1 MGFQL
6 SRYDD
11 KDNKGLNVNQGI
23 LRQYLYDHIPLS
35 QAMQVE
41 VLSAQPEGVVLGAP
55 LPPNINH
62 QETIFGGSA
71 SAVAILAAWSLLH
84 VRLQHEGVHSRL
96 VIQSNTMEYQLPIAG
111 SFTARSYLE
120 PDADWPRFL
129 RTLARKGR
137 ARISVSSVLEFHGQ
151 QAGKLR
157 GEFVALAPE
166 VA

>member
-1 MGFQL
+1 M
-6 SRYDD
+6 D
-11 KDNKGLNVNQGI
+11 QGI

-41 VLSAQPEGVVLGAP
+41 VLSAQPDGVLLTAP

-84 VRLQHEGVHSRL
+84 VRLQHEGISSRL
-96 VIQSNTMEYQLPIAG
+96 LIQSNTMQYELPIAG
-111 SFTARSYLE
+111 SFTARSCLA
-120 PDADWPRFL
+120 PDADWPRFV

-137 ARISVSSVLEFHGQ
+137 ARIAVSSVLEFQGQ
-151 QAGKLR
+151 QAGKLH

-166 VA
+166 IP

>member
-1 MGFQL
+1 MDQ
-6 SRYDD
+6 SS
-11 KDNKGLNVNQGI
+11 

-41 VLSAQPEGVVLGAP
+41 VLSAQPDGVLLTAP

-84 VRLQHEGVHSRL
+84 VRLQHEGVSSRL
-96 VIQSNTMEYQLPIAG
+96 VIQSNTMQYELPIAG

-120 PDADWPRFL
+120 PEADWPRFL

-137 ARISVSSVLEFHGQ
+137 ARISVSSVLEFQGQ
-151 QAGKLR
+151 QAGKLH
-157 GEFVALAPE
+157 GEFVALAP
-166 VA
+166 

>member
-1 MGFQL
+1 MEQ
-6 SRYDD
+6 
-11 KDNKGLNVNQGI
+11 QI

-35 QAMQVE
+35 QAMQVD
-41 VLSAQPEGVVLGAP
+41 VVDAQPDGVILTAP

-84 VRLQHEGVHSRL
+84 VRLQHEGVSSRL
-96 VIQSNTMEYQLPIAG
+96 VIQSNTMQYELPIAG

-137 ARISVSSVLEFHGQ
+137 ARIAVSSVLEYDGQ
-151 QAGKLR
+151 QAGKLH
-157 GEFVALAPE
+157 GEFVALAP
-166 VA
+166 AAR

>member
-1 MGFQL
+1 M
-6 SRYDD
+6 D
-11 KDNKGLNVNQGI
+11 QGI

-96 VIQSNTMEYQLPIAG
+96 VIPVSYTHLTLP
-111 SFTARSYLE
+111 T
-120 PDADWPRFL
+120 
-129 RTLARKGR
+129 K
-137 ARISVSSVLEFHGQ
+137 RIV
-151 QAGKLR
+151 
-157 GEFVALAPE
+157 
-166 VA
+166 